1 MVKDRTVGT
10 AKSTVTAS
18 PTAITTTASTSSS
31 PRSPSQ
37 CFEEGDMIRI
47 KGAED
52 KGGGVVRWVGIL
64 PGVDIHVAGLEMVCA
79 FV

>member
-1 MVKDRTVGT
+1 
-10 AKSTVTAS
+10 
-18 PTAITTTASTSSS
+18 
-31 PRSPSQ
+31 
-37 CFEEGDMIRI
+37 MIRI

-64 PGVDIHVAGLEMVCA
+64 PGVDTHVAGLEMVCA